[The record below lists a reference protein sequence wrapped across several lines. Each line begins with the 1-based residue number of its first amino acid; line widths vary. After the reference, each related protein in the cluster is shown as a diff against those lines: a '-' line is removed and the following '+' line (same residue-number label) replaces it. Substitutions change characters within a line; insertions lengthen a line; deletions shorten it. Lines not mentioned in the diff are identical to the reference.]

1 MTTLGNNG
9 YNGYVAGNPEPQLQ
23 GCNNPDTNN
32 KDNFQLFKK
41 ASIRAD
47 QLTMDL
53 DVMQSQGPG
62 YYHLDN
68 QFACECGLKEA
79 QSIQTSQPGIHLKGG
94 VGWAGEKGCLVDN
107 DSSLRQDKDQLTNN
121 RQINQVTVRLSATTP
136 NLSKGFYDVDTESI
150 IRPGEFAGD
159 QKPCIGN
166 GEITYGNYFLPM
178 IPKLKEE
185 VQDHKHII
193 PEDSKQD
200 WVRGGLP
207 TRQMVRNEDY
217 LRRCQE
223 KTFESN

>member
-1 MTTLGNNG
+1 MTDILGNNG
-9 YNGYVAGNPEPQLQ
+9 YNGYVAGNPTPQLQ
-23 GCNNPDTNN
+23 DCAKVETN

-68 QFACECGLKEA
+68 QFSCECGLKEA

-94 VGWAGEKGCLVDN
+94 FGWSGEKGCLVDT
-107 DSSLRQDKDQLTNN
+107 DSSMRQDKKQLTND
-121 RQINQVTVRLSATTP
+121 RQINQVYERLSLTTP
-136 NLSKGFYDVDTESI
+136 NYSKGYYDVDTESI

-159 QKPCIGN
+159 QKPCVGN
-166 GEITYGNYFLPM
+166 SEITYGNYFLPM
-178 IPKLKEE
+178 IPKLKAE
-185 VQDHKHII
+185 VQDKKHII

-207 TRQMVRNEDY
+207 TRQMVRNQDY

-223 KTFESN
+223 KTFIE